1 MAQPVPN
8 SISDFVN
15 RLITDEDFARE
26 IKELVEN
33 VLQGRATVDV
43 LRDRAAI
50 EPAALRAMA
59 PQQGENP
66 YDQYKTT
73 SVTTVTTASMT
84 TLTTV
89 TTVTATYILDVEAD
103 DPVE

>member
-1 MAQPVPN
+1 MAQPVRDP
-8 SISDFVN
+8 ISNFVIK
-15 RLITDEDFARE
+15 LITNKDFAIE

-59 PQQGENP
+59 QEGENANP
-66 YDQYKTT
+66 YKTT

-89 TTVTATYILDVEAD
+89 TTVTATYILDAEAD